1 MERTALLPI
10 ALTGFV
16 LLSGLVVVGPV
27 AATAASP
34 RPVSSAAT
42 SVPAGGPDRAE
53 VIPDRVEI
61 APDAAPTLIEPE
73 ADATSRQAALAL
85 DADFVDVDI
94 PARADIRTHQV
105 TIALVAPQG
114 STPGGFTTADAARSL
129 ALVDDFYA
137 RETGD
142 TIRFELEQ
150 VIDWQVVD
158 EPIACTDTGGLHDW
172 VSRRTGWQPA
182 PARHLVVM
190 VPFGDPCPGWAN
202 GAQPSDPDEG
212 GRSFQ
217 PGPDAYYLVHELG
230 HNLSLP
236 HAFSVQCAMSW
247 DYPSTPLPPGCSRE
261 EYGNLTEIMGGAGAL
276 PPLSAPSLAR
286 LGTLANT
293 RQPVCG
299 TPRTGVLDALGAGPG
314 AARAL
319 TWTDPQD
326 ASIRYWVQ
334 YNDAD
339 AVVGAGLLAGGLSR
353 SGVQVFRSNP
363 DQPYGGDL
371 LERPG
376 DASDA
381 NEFLLAGETAALNT
395 GMAVRVDAI
404 DDSADKATVTVTVPC
419 TEYVGDIS
427 GLATTTASYTSPWT
441 TTAAAIDGSTS
452 TAWGTWPT
460 VGEQW
465 LELAWPVEA
474 TIDSATVRF
483 ASDTLDSQNSGL
495 IPPRTWRVEH
505 LDAATGTWAAVTD
518 ASTPG
523 RVRDA
528 ANTVTFR
535 PVTTSRLRIV
545 FTAWGAGEYGGSTAV
560 AEVGVNGVAAAASL
574 VVRGSAQPIPTGT
587 TRDLQQG
594 VTVVDRKG
602 AQLPGRTVDF
612 LLTGPASFAGGAKS
626 VSVLSN
632 GAGFAALPSVTAGTT
647 TGALAVTAQ
656 TTGLA
661 PVALPS
667 ATVVAAASVTATA
680 STRLVSGKVVLSVTA
695 KNTGAR
701 PADITV
707 TTAYGTAKY
716 PAVAPGASVTK
727 AFSTQRTSIAAGTAR
742 VTAVSGTQSATVSAA
757 YAAR

>member
-1 MERTALLPI
+1 M
-10 ALTGFV
+10 
-16 LLSGLVVVGPV
+16 
-27 AATAASP
+27 
-34 RPVSSAAT
+34 SSAAT
-42 SVPAGGPDRAE
+42 SLPESGPDRAE

-61 APDAAPTLIEPE
+61 APNAEPTLIEPE

-94 PARADIRTHQV
+94 PARADIRMHEV

-114 STPGGFTTADAARSL
+114 TTPGGFTAADAVRSL
-129 ALVDDFYA
+129 ELVDEFYA

-142 TIRFELEQ
+142 AIRFELER

-202 GAQPSDPDEG
+202 GEQPGDPDEG

-236 HAFSVQCAMSW
+236 HAFSVQCATTW
-247 DYPSTPLPPGCSRE
+247 DYPSSPLPAGCSRE

-299 TPRTGVLDALGAGPG
+299 APRTAVLDALGAGPG

-326 ASIRYWVQ
+326 ASVRYWVQ

-339 AVVGAGLLAGGLSR
+339 AVVGSGLLSGGLSR
-353 SGVQVFRSNP
+353 SGVQVLRSNP
-363 DQPYGGDL
+363 DQPYGADL

-376 DASDA
+376 DASEG
-381 NEFLLAGETAALNT
+381 NEFLLTGETAALNT
-395 GMAVRVDAI
+395 GMSVRVDII
-404 DDSADKATVTVTVPC
+404 DGAADQATVTVTVPC
-419 TEYVGDIS
+419 TEYIGDIS
-427 GLATTTASYTSPWT
+427 SLATTTASYTSPWT
-441 TTAAAIDGSTS
+441 SAASAIDGATS
-452 TAWGTWPT
+452 TAWGTWPAI
-460 VGEQW
+460 GEQW
-465 LELAWPVEA
+465 LELAWPAAV
-474 TIDSATVRF
+474 TVDSATVRF
-483 ASDTLDSQNSGL
+483 ASDTPDSGNGGL
-495 IPPRTWRVEH
+495 IPPRGWRVEH
-505 LDAATGTWAAVTD
+505 FNAGTGTWTVVTD
-518 ASTPG
+518 ASVPG
-523 RVRDA
+523 RLRDA
-528 ANTVTFR
+528 ANTMTFR
-535 PVTTSRLRIV
+535 PVTTSRLRLV
-545 FTAWGAGEYGGSTAV
+545 FAAWGASEYGGSTAV
-560 AEVGVNGVAAAASL
+560 AEVGVSAVPAVASL
-574 VVRGSAQPIPTGT
+574 AVRGAAQSIPTGS

-594 VTVVDRKG
+594 VTVLDRNAAG
-602 AQLPGRTVDF
+602 LSGRTVTF
-612 LLTGPASFAGGAKS
+612 ALTGPGSFAGGAKTAT
-626 VSVLSN
+626 VLSSA
-632 GAGFAALPSVTAGTT
+632 AGSAALPPVTTSTT
-647 TGALAVTAQ
+647 TGVLAISAQ
-656 TTGLA
+656 TNDLA

-680 STRLVSGKVVLSVTA
+680 STRLVLGIVALSVTA
-695 KNTGAR
+695 KNSGAR
-701 PADITV
+701 PADITI

-716 PAVAPGASVTK
+716 TAVAPGASVTK
-727 AFSTQRTSIAAGTAR
+727 TFNTRRTSIVAGTAK
-742 VTAVSGTQSATVSAA
+742 VTAVSGTQAATISVP